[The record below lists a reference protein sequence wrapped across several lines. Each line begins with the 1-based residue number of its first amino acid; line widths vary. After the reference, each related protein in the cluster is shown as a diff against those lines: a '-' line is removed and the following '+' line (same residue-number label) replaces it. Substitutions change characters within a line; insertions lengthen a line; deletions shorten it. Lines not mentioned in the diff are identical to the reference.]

1 MYAFSDKETSWLQF
15 QKAYLTMEG
24 SEKAVAVMR
33 SLFEGLGHTVYGLD
47 SADKVKYHAA
57 AVLASNAVVGLFY
70 SAQQLLSECGFAEEE
85 SRKLLAP
92 LITENVSSI
101 VKNGC
106 AKALT
111 GPVERADVQ
120 TVKNHLAALQ
130 GSDEEAVYR
139 SISKKLTALANAMLT
154 AYDYST
160 AKLQD
165 EAGIHGILVG
175 DSLGNVILGY
185 EDTISVTMED
195 MIHHGAAVARGAK
208 NALVV
213 VDMPFMSYQT
223 SVYDAVVNAGRL
235 MKEGRAN
242 AVKLEGGVSVCPQ
255 IKAITDAGI
264 PVMAHLGLTPQSIN
278 AFGGFKVQGKN
289 EVAARK
295 LIDDAKAVEE
305 AGAFAL
311 VLECVPAKLAKII
324 SEQLTIPTIGIGAG
338 AGCDGQILVYQDML
352 GMFSDYTPKFVKR
365 FAEVGSVMKE
375 AFANYI
381 KEVQAETY
389 PADEHTFKIDDG
401 VLEKLY

>member
-1 MYAFSDKETSWLQF
+1 M
-15 QKAYLTMEG
+15 
-24 SEKAVAVMR
+24 
-33 SLFEGLGHTVYGLD
+33 
-47 SADKVKYHAA
+47 
-57 AVLASNAVVGLFY
+57 
-70 SAQQLLSECGFAEEE
+70 
-85 SRKLLAP
+85 
-92 LITENVSSI
+92 
-101 VKNGC
+101 KN
-106 AKALT
+106 T
-111 GPVERADVQ
+111 VQ
-120 TVKNHLAALQ
+120 TFKEAKNNHT
-130 GSDEEAVYR
+130 
-139 SISKKLTALANAMLT
+139 KLAMLT

-255 IKAITDAGI
+255 IKAITEAGI

-289 EVAARK
+289 EAAARK

-389 PADEHTFKIDDG
+389 PAEEHTFKIDDE